1 MAIYVGSESFTYR
14 LTFEGITLED
24 ADVEIHSRKNARK
37 LAEAWGCMKAYRRRR
52 LEIRHAEQARRA
64 RLKGG
69 KGGAAGGA
77 GFGEEQR
84 HLRHLETAKHEKR

>member
-1 MAIYVGSESFTYR
+1 MAIYIDNDSMTYR
-14 LTFEGITLED
+14 LTIEGPILDEII
-24 ADVEIHSRKNARK
+24 DVEIHSRKNARK

-69 KGGAAGGA
+69 
-77 GFGEEQR
+77 EQ
-84 HLRHLETAKHEKR
+84 AK

>member
-1 MAIYVGSESFTYR
+1 MAIYISNGSMNYYR
-14 LTFEGITLED
+14 LTIEGPILDEII
-24 ADVEIHSRKNARK
+24 DVEIHSRKNARK

-69 KGGAAGGA
+69 TGGTPGGA
-77 GFGEEQR
+77 GFGR
-84 HLRHLETAKHEKR
+84 LPTPPTPPVKR